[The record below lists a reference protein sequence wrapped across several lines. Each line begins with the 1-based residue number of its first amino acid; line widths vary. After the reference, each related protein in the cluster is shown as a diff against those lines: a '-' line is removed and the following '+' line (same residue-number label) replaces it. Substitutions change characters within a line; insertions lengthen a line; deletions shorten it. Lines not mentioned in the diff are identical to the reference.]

1 MKSDTDLF
9 ESVDQISSQYV
20 KVHNEIEHIWMEK
33 MVFTWQWWFLVSL
46 SLLPWIFWLIVH
58 DRKNIH
64 NLLYAGL
71 FSMLPAT
78 LLCILGVSQGW
89 WKYNYWVL
97 PDLPQYL
104 PWDLSVMPVTAML
117 FYQFYPRIKP
127 WIKGVIFGSVGAY
140 VVEPIF
146 IWLGIYEPTGWKLYY
161 GLPIYFMIYMIGNWL
176 YTRKQHQ

>member
-1 MKSDTDLF
+1 
-9 ESVDQISSQYV
+9 
-20 KVHNEIEHIWMEK
+20 
-33 MVFTWQWWFLVSL
+33 MVFTWRWWFLVSL
-46 SLLPWIFWLIVH
+46 SLLPWILWLIVH
-58 DRKNIH
+58 DRKNRH

-71 FSMLPAT
+71 FTMLPAT
-78 LLCILGVSQGW
+78 FLCIIGVSQGW
-89 WKYNYWVL
+89 WKYNTWVL

-127 WIKGVIFGSVGAY
+127 WIKGAVFGVVGAF

-161 GLPIYFMIYMIGNWL
+161 GVPIYIVIFMIGHWL
-176 YTRKQHQ
+176 YTRKQRQ